1 MTANEKTL
9 ATFETRLRQLLLR
22 FQELKKENAELHA
35 MIGENEK
42 TVSQLKAE
50 MAQKQHDYDSLKMAK
65 MIEITDGNS
74 LVPES
79 FYEPRNQMVYEAIR
93 SLSMEDCPIDV
104 LTVTDK
110 LGKMGK
116 IEEVGGPGYIAEL
129 SSRVATFSFIVAFH
143 SE

>member
-35 MIGENEK
+35 MIGENEN

-65 MIEITDGNS
+65 MIEITDGNLAGAKDRLS
-74 LVPES
+74 KLIRDVNKCIAILSDES
-79 FYEPRNQMVYEAIR
+79 Q
-93 SLSMEDCPIDV
+93 
-104 LTVTDK
+104 
-110 LGKMGK
+110 
-116 IEEVGGPGYIAEL
+116 
-129 SSRVATFSFIVAFH
+129 
-143 SE
+143 